1 MTEAH
6 AWAEKIAANAP
17 LAIRAMKRLFR
28 HGLSEDFESH
38 THHVLMQLMV
48 LFKSQD
54 VAEGIKA
61 FIEKR
66 EAKFTGR

>member
-1 MTEAH
+1 MNEAH
-6 AWAEKIAANAP
+6 AWADKIAANAP
-17 LAIRAMKRLFR
+17 LAIRAMKRLYR

-48 LFKSQD
+48 LFKSND